1 MKTTK
6 NGYPNPLYYDSDTKR
21 VATEKFNGIA
31 KELAEDI
38 KFGDGYITWI
48 GSELGTLRLYRE
60 YGGYQDRIS
69 QGFSE
74 NLGKHYF
81 TLEF

>member
-1 MKTTK
+1 MKITK
-6 NGYPNPLYYDSDTKR
+6 SGYPNPLHYDNETKR
-21 VATEKFNGIA
+21 VAADKFNGIA

-38 KFGDGYITWI
+38 KFGDGYITWF

-60 YGGYQDRIS
+60 YGSQQDRIS

-74 NLGKHYF
+74 NLKMFYF
-81 TLEF
+81 TLAF

>member
-1 MKTTK
+1 MATQF
-6 NGYPNPLYYDSDTKR
+6 GYPNPLFYSESTR
-21 VATEKFNGIA
+21 QLASVKFNGIA

-60 YGGYQDRIS
+60 YGSQQDRIS
-69 QGFSE
+69 QGFSQ

>member
-1 MKTTK
+1 MKITK
-6 NGYPNPLYYDSDTKR
+6 SGYPNPLHYDNKTKR
-21 VATEKFNGIA
+21 VAGEKLNGIA

-48 GSELGTLRLYRE
+48 GSELGTLRLYRAYDPE
-60 YGGYQDRIS
+60 RIS
-69 QGFSE
+69 QGYSE
-74 NLGKHYF
+74 NLKMFYF

>member
-1 MKTTK
+1 MATK
-6 NGYPNPLYYDSDTKR
+6 YGYPNPLFYIESTR
-21 VATEKFNGIA
+21 QLASVKFNGIA
-31 KELAEDI
+31 KECGEI
-38 KFGDGYITWI
+38 EFGDGYITWL

-60 YGGYQDRIS
+60 YGSQQDRIS
-69 QGFSE
+69 QGFSQ

>member
-1 MKTTK
+1 MAT
-6 NGYPNPLYYDSDTKR
+6 NFGFPYPLHY
-21 VATEKFNGIA
+21 TESTRQLASVKFDGIA
-31 KELAEDI
+31 KECGEI
-38 KFGDGYITWI
+38 EFGDGYITWL

-60 YGGYQDRIS
+60 YGSQQDRIS
-69 QGFSE
+69 QGFSQ